1 MADIVDNNYM
11 KNLLK
16 TVYEEGVVNNKAQSS
31 PVISEMKKENWVGGK
46 EFAYS
51 AQYLNGGN
59 VGSNLAQLVSED
71 NNYAYAVPRNAEWK
85 MTYGALE
92 SYFDIDSPEMLA
104 SADEKGAYMSI
115 LANKMGASFD
125 LIGKNSALYLY
136 GGKYGVIEQLKD
148 AINIP
153 NQGDTATMTVS
164 SAAGL
169 KLQPG
174 IRFQIASAGADN
186 TAVPS
191 SALLTPILTVVAID
205 DSGDNAVVT
214 YTSNVTNGSTFTTYV
229 GDFVELFGARA
240 ANSAGAEAYGFE
252 GLYDILPII
261 GNRSG
266 TAWENYIK
274 TPFRNVNRS
283 DYVTGLAGQ
292 FVKADSTGATRKTDA
307 LVKLLKKTQRY
318 GGLNDIIIVNDD
330 TLNDIYK
337 ELDSKAWLRQGTE
350 GSTGGRKSAT
360 AGFNQFSTAFGDSF
374 IDRVIRDPYA
384 MNGVAYMLDKD
395 DLTFKTISNAGKV
408 FDAVGNGQLGKYDV
422 RSFGDQGIGE
432 NVTSGVNY
440 DKLFT
445 IVSGH
450 APGTFDYST
459 RVVSKIYGNFMLK
472 KTGASGVAVLD

>member
-136 GGKYGVIEQLKD
+136 GGKYGVIEQLKE
-148 AINIP
+148 AITIP
-153 NQGDTATMTVS
+153 NQGDKATMTVS

-174 IRFQIASAGADN
+174 IRFQIASAGVEN

-214 YTSNVTNGSTFTTYV
+214 YTSNVTNGSTFTTYA

-261 GNRSG
+261 GNRTG
-266 TAWENYIK
+266 AAWESYIK

-350 GSTGGRKSAT
+350 GATGGRKSAT